1 MSELGRRIAR
11 IVYGVREGL
20 RLAFVSLDQNRLRSG
35 LAILAVAIGVTAV
48 VVMAALVTGIR
59 GSVAEGIEAAGH
71 RTLFL
76 MRFDLSDVQLIQTGG
91 QPPWMNNP
99 PITLEE
105 ARRVGELPGVSRA
118 VVSIALQNPGTE
130 GGLTVR
136 GGGNEATGVIGAGES
151 ESWPEY
157 RAVAFAH
164 GRNFTAR
171 EVAEASNVI
180 VVSRPLA
187 EDLFGSPGAAVGQRV
202 LVGTGGGGTVPF
214 RVVGVFQTEPNIFE
228 GPTSHLAIVPHTS
241 AVRRLNVSPDWLQ
254 VLVVPVDEV
263 PLERVEDQIVGAL
276 RSMRGLAPRAANDF
290 AVLRS
295 TQLLALFDQ
304 FTAVFFAVMI
314 ALSSLGLVV
323 GGIGVVG
330 IMMISVTERT
340 REIGIRKAVGASRPE
355 ILWQFLVEAAA
366 LTLVGGALGLLT
378 GAVLAWGL
386 ASLTPVPAAIPLWAV
401 AVSLAVA
408 GLTGMVFG
416 LVPAIRAARMEPV
429 RALRYE

>member
-1 MSELGRRIAR
+1 MSELGRRVAR

-20 RLAFVSLDQNRLRSG
+20 RLAFVSLGQNRLRSG
-35 LAILAVAIGVTAV
+35 LAILAVGIGVTAV

-71 RTLFL
+71 RTLFV
-76 MRFDLSDVQLIQTGG
+76 MRFDLSDIQLVPTAG
-91 QPPWMNNP
+91 QPEWMNNP
-99 PITLEE
+99 PISLDE
-105 ARRVGELPGVSRA
+105 AQRVGELAAVSRA
-118 VVSIALQNPGTE
+118 VVSIALQDPGSQ
-130 GGLTVR
+130 GGLTIR
-136 GGGNEATGVIGAGES
+136 GGGTEATGVIGVGES
-151 ESWPEY
+151 ETWPDY
-157 RAVAFAH
+157 RTVAFAH

-171 EVAEASNVI
+171 EVAEAANV
-180 VVSRPLA
+180 VVISHPLA
-187 EDLFGSPGAAVGQRV
+187 VDLFSHPDTAVGSRV
-202 LVGTGGGGTVPF
+202 GLASGAGVTVPV
-214 RVVGVFQTEPNIFE
+214 RVVGVFETEPNIFE
-228 GPTSHLAIVPHTS
+228 GPTSHMAIVPHTT

-254 VLVVPVDEV
+254 VLVVPREGT
-263 PLERVEDQIVGAL
+263 PLELVEDQIVGTL
-276 RSMRGLAPRAANDF
+276 RSMRGLAPGAANDF

-295 TQLLALFDQ
+295 TQLLALFDR

-323 GGIGVVG
+323 GGIGIVG

-340 REIGIRKAVGASRPE
+340 REIGIRKSVGASRGE

-366 LTLVGGALGLLT
+366 LTLIGGGLGLLA
-378 GAVLAWGL
+378 GAGLAWGL

-401 AVSLAVA
+401 AVSLGVA

-416 LVPAIRAARMEPV
+416 LAPAIRAARMEPV